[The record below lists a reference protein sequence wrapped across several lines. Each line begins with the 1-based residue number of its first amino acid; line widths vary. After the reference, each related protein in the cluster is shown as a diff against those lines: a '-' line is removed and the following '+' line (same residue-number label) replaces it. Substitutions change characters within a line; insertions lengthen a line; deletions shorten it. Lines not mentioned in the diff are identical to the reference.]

1 VTRPLLLRSVPAR
14 RVRAGFVTAAAGLTV
29 LTVAIVP
36 VRDRVDLGSTLLV
49 FLLLVVLVAVIGG
62 PWPAVTSA
70 AAAFVLV
77 NYFFTSPLHTLRI
90 DSANNLFTLVV
101 FLVVAGVVSG
111 VVVVLAARSEQVRAT
126 ADAAAVARIA
136 IEGDRT
142 RAALLAAVS
151 HDLRSP
157 LASAKASVG
166 SLLSTDVHFDAADTT
181 ALLNTAEESIDRLIT
196 LVEDLL
202 QMSRL
207 QAGALAVAME
217 EVDVHSAI
225 EDALAFLRVPVGII
239 DIDVAADATTVWAD
253 ETLLQRVLANLLAN
267 ALRFSPPG
275 HYPRVSSRR
284 AEAMVDLTVADTGPG
299 VPATEHARI
308 FQPFQRL
315 GDTDTDSGVG
325 LGLAIAR
332 GLSHAMGA
340 TLTPTDTPGGG
351 LTMHLLLRID
361 E

>member
-1 VTRPLLLRSVPAR
+1 MTVPLLLRSVPAR
-14 RVRAGFVTAAAGLTV
+14 RVRAGFVTAAVGLTA
-29 LTVAIVP
+29 LTPAVVA

-62 PWPAVTSA
+62 PWPALTA
-70 AAAFVLV
+70 AVAAFVLV
-77 NYFFTSPLHTLRI
+77 NYFFTPPLHTLRI
-90 DSANNLFTLVV
+90 DSTNNLFTLVV
-101 FLVVAGVVSG
+101 FLVVAAVVSG
-111 VVVVLAARSEQVRAT
+111 VVVVLAARTDQVRAS
-126 ADAAAVARIA
+126 ADAAAQARVA

-142 RAALLAAVS
+142 RTALLAAVS

-166 SLLSTDVHFDAADTT
+166 SLLSSDVHFDAADTT
-181 ALLNTAEESIDRLIT
+181 ALLRTADESIDRLIS

-207 QAGALAVAME
+207 QAGALAVTME
-217 EVDVHSAI
+217 EVDVRDVVD
-225 EDALAFLRVPVGII
+225 DALAFLRVPTGVVDI
-239 DIDVAADATTVWAD
+239 DISADATTVWAD
-253 ETLLQRVLANLLAN
+253 ETLLQRVLANLLTN

-275 HYPRVSSRR
+275 CYPRVDVRR
-284 AEAMVDLTVADTGPG
+284 EGEAVDLTVSDAGPG
-299 VPATEHARI
+299 VPVADHDRM
-308 FQPFQRL
+308 FRPFQRL

-332 GLSHAMGA
+332 GLSNAMGA
-340 TLTPTDTPGGG
+340 SLTPAATPGGG
-351 LTMHLLLRID
+351 LSMHLRLRTD

>member
-1 VTRPLLLRSVPAR
+1 MSLLLPLRTVPAR
-14 RVRAGFVTAAAGLTV
+14 RVRAGFVAAALGLTV
-29 LTVAIVP
+29 LTLAIIP
-36 VRDRVDLGSTLLV
+36 LRDKVDLAGTLLV

-62 PWPAVTSA
+62 PWPAVSA
-70 AAAFVLV
+70 AGAAFFLV
-77 NYFFTSPLHTLRI
+77 NYFFTPPLHTLRI
-90 DSANNLFTLVV
+90 DSTNNLLTLVV
-101 FLVVAGVVSG
+101 FMVVAAVVSG
-111 VVVVLAARSEQVRAT
+111 VVVVLAARTEQVRLS
-126 ADAAAVARIA
+126 ADAAAQARIA

-166 SLLSTDVHFDAADTT
+166 SLLSTDVHFDAADTAMLLET
-181 ALLNTAEESIDRLIT
+181 AAESIDRLIA

-207 QAGALAVAME
+207 QAGALGVSME
-217 EVDVHSAI
+217 EVDVRTAI
-225 EDALAFLRVPVGII
+225 DDALAFLRVPTGVI
-239 DIDVAADATTVWAD
+239 DIDIADDAATVWAD
-253 ETLLQRVLANLLAN
+253 ETLLQRVLANLLTN

-275 HYPRVSSRR
+275 LYPRVGTRR
-284 AEAMVDLTVADTGPG
+284 VGEIVDLVVSDAGPG
-299 VPATEHARI
+299 VPETEHDRI

-315 GDTDTDSGVG
+315 GDTDTATGVG

-332 GLSHAMGA
+332 GLSQAMGA
-340 TLTPTDTPGGG
+340 SLTPATTPGGG
-351 LTMHLLLRID
+351 LTMHLRLRTD

>member
-1 VTRPLLLRSVPAR
+1 VTVPPFLRGVPAR
-14 RVRAGFVTAAAGLTV
+14 RVRAGFASAATGLTV
-29 LTVAIVP
+29 VTVAIVP

-62 PWPAVTSA
+62 PWPALTSA

-77 NYFFTSPLHTLRI
+77 NYFFTEPLHTLRI
-90 DSANNLFTLVV
+90 DDANNLFTLVV
-101 FLVVAGVVSG
+101 FLVVAAVVSG
-111 VVVVLAARSEQVRAT
+111 VVAVLAARTEQVRAT
-126 ADAAAVARIA
+126 AEATARAQIA

-142 RAALLAAVS
+142 RVALLAAVS

-166 SLLSTDVHFDAADTT
+166 SLLSTDVQFDVADTT
-181 ALLNTAEESIDRLIT
+181 ALLNTAEESIDRLIA

-217 EVDVHSAI
+217 EVHVRSVID
-225 EDALAFLRVPVGII
+225 DAVTFLHAPTGV
-239 DIDVAADATTVWAD
+239 IDVDIAADAATVWAD
-253 ETLLQRVLANLLAN
+253 ETLLERVVANLLAN

-275 HYPRVSSRR
+275 RYPYVSARR
-284 AEAMVDLTVADTGPG
+284 DDDVVELSVTDAGPG
-299 VPATEHARI
+299 VPATDHDRI

-340 TLTPTDTPGGG
+340 SLTPTATPGGG
-351 LTMHLLLRID
+351 LTMVLRLRTD

>member
-1 VTRPLLLRSVPAR
+1 MTFPRLLRGVPAR
-14 RVRAGFVTAAAGLTV
+14 RVRAGFVTGAVGLTL

-49 FLLLVVLVAVIGG
+49 FLLLVVLVAVLGG
-62 PWPAVTSA
+62 PWPALTSA

-77 NYFFTSPLHTLRI
+77 NYFFTKPLHTLRI

-101 FLVVAGVVSG
+101 FLVVAAVVSG

-126 ADAAAVARIA
+126 ADAAAQARVA

-142 RAALLAAVS
+142 RVALLAAVS

-181 ALLNTAEESIDRLIT
+181 TLLRTAEESIDRLIA

-217 EVDVHSAI
+217 EVDVRSVI
-225 EDALAFLRVPVGII
+225 DDAVAFLHAPTGVI
-239 DIDVAADATTVWAD
+239 DIDIAPDATTVWAD

-275 HYPRVSSRR
+275 CYPRVSTRR
-284 AEAMVDLTVADTGPG
+284 DDDVVELSVTDAGPG
-299 VPATEHARI
+299 VPAAEHDRI

-315 GDTDTDSGVG
+315 GDTDVDSGVG

-340 TLTPTDTPGGG
+340 SLTPTATPGGG
-351 LTMHLLLRID
+351 LTMLLRLRTD